1 MEKEYINEAQLAA
14 VIGVSRMTLLNWR
27 RKGFIPL
34 DCYMSKKYMNV
45 ERINYDRRMFFDWF
59 NQKFDRDVF

>member
-27 RKGFIPL
+27 RKGFIPS

-45 ERINYDRRMFFDWF
+45 ERINYDRKMFFDWF
-59 NQKFDRDVF
+59 NQKFDRDVV